1 MTHSNRLPRFARFTT
16 PRPVRLAGLSRL
28 GLSAALALAAL
39 PALAADAGAPPA
51 RAAASAP
58 VVVTRTPT
66 LLTLS
71 NGFVQI
77 QVERDDGYL
86 ASIRQRDAGGW
97 HDLGVTAARA
107 AYEAHGDDFENDP
120 EKAMYWDANAD
131 IAVVPPGARED
142 KKGYFRMRAGQAH
155 VALVTDTPDR
165 AEVVV
170 SSAPTPVFAFDIEV
184 HYVLLKGV
192 SGFYA
197 YSVVHHGADQP
208 AATFYQNRFVTK
220 TVMDGTFD
228 QWAIGGGKFVPIP
241 QGAIA
246 KQLSDATFQ
255 LSDGTVK
262 TKYMNSVYWS
272 QVPVYGYVGAQRGLW
287 MIEASPEYH
296 NGGPIK
302 QGQTLHDNVLLR
314 VLQSVHFGA
323 SPVVLKDHEEWRK
336 VYGPFFVYA
345 NRADGPQALW
355 RDAAAQHAEQVREW
369 PYRWVETPAYAQ
381 RRGEVS
387 GAVTDAG
394 GAPLTHAWAIL
405 SQPGVPWSAQTRG
418 YAYWRELDA
427 NGRFDLT
434 HVVPG
439 SYDLSISGADHPHD
453 LVASGIEVEA
463 DAKRDIGTLAWP
475 ADEAGERLWQI
486 GRFDRSAGEFR
497 NGDDARNFQMFRRYA
512 TQFPNDVDF
521 TVGRSDPARDWN
533 YAQWTLYNRNPAWTI
548 HFDVPRAQTGR
559 ATLTIGFASA
569 QPAPGRKL
577 TDLRVA
583 VNGTEVAAIH
593 LPKTGTAGYRGGVQD
608 SPYNVRE
615 VRFDAAL
622 LHAGANTVT
631 LRHADA
637 VPFAQFDLSA
647 YDQRIPANTTPG
659 QVMYDA
665 LRLDVQPEPK

>member
-1 MTHSNRLPRFARFTT
+1 MMIRPVKHPVAR
-16 PRPVRLAGLSRL
+16 RRVRLALL
-28 GLSAALALAAL
+28 AARAAPWAGMALAAL
-39 PALAADAGAPPA
+39 LPPGAAAAGAPPA
-51 RAAASAP
+51 P
-58 VVVTRTPT
+58 VTVTRTADLIT
-66 LLTLS
+66 LD
-71 NGFVQI
+71 NGIVRI
-77 QVERDDGYL
+77 GVERADGYL
-86 ASIRQRDAGGW
+86 ASIRQHDAGGW
-97 HDLGVTAARA
+97 HDLGVTEARA

-131 IAVVPPGARED
+131 VAFVPPGARED
-142 KKGYFRMRAGQAH
+142 KKGYFRMRPGQAR
-155 VALVTDTPDR
+155 VAVVADTPGR

-184 HYVLLKGV
+184 HYVLLAGS

-208 AATFYQNRFVTK
+208 AATFYQNRFVVK

-228 QWAIGGGKFVPIP
+228 QWAIGGGRFVPIP
-241 QGAIA
+241 QGAIT

-262 TKYMNSVYWS
+262 TKYMNSVYWA

-296 NGGPIK
+296 NGGPTK

-345 NRADGPQALW
+345 NQGAGAEALW
-355 RDAAAQHAEQVREW
+355 RDAEREHGVQVGAW
-369 PYRWVETPAYAQ
+369 PYRWVTTPAYAHA
-381 RRGEVS
+381 RGEVT
-387 GAVTDAG
+387 GTVAG
-394 GAPLTHAWAIL
+394 VAPDQHAWAIL
-405 SQPGVPWSAQTRG
+405 SAPGVPWSAQTRG
-418 YAYWRELDA
+418 YAYWRALDA
-427 NGRFDLT
+427 DGRFDLGQ
-434 HVVPG
+434 VAPG
-439 SYDLSISGADHPHD
+439 TYDLTISGADHPHD
-453 LVASGIEVEA
+453 LAGGTVDVAAGA
-463 DAKRDIGTLAWP
+463 PRDVGTLRWP
-475 ADEAGERLWQI
+475 ADEPGERLWQI

-512 TQFPNDVDF
+512 AQFPNDVDF
-521 TVGRSDPARDWN
+521 TIGRSDPARDWN
-533 YAQWTLYNRNPAWTI
+533 YAQWTLFNRNPAWTI
-548 HFDVPRAQTGR
+548 RFDLPRPRTGR

-569 QPAPGRKL
+569 QPAPGHKL

-615 VRFDAAL
+615 IAFDAAL
-622 LHAGANTVT
+622 LKAGANTIT

-637 VPFAQFDLSA
+637 VPFARFDPA
-647 YDQRIPANTTPG
+647 TRDQSVPANTTPG

-665 LRLDVQPEPK
+665 LRLDVPADAK